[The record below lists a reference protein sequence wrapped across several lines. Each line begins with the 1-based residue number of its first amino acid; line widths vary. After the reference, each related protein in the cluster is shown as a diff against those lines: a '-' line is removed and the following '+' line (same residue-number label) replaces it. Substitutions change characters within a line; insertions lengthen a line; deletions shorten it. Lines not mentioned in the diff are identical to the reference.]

1 MTSATAR
8 TVRLELAYDGTCY
21 HGWQVQPNATTIQ
34 GCLLEAARA
43 VLGDPVRVTGAS
55 RTDAGVHALAQVVS
69 LRTTG
74 TLPAPAL
81 LRALNARLPRDIR
94 VSEAAEARPGFDARR
109 AARGKRYG
117 YLLDNGAI
125 AAPLALRYA
134 WHVRE
139 AVDLEAMRAALRPCR
154 GRHDF
159 SAFCAASGRDREPTC
174 ILRTV
179 RVLRRGRFVMILL
192 SADRFLHHMV
202 RNVVGSAVEV
212 GRGRREP
219 SWLRAVLDSRDRTR
233 AGITAP
239 AQGLF
244 LLRVLYPPALP

>member
-1 MTSATAR
+1 VTSATAR

-125 AAPLALRYA
+125 AAPLALSMPGMSAR
-134 WHVRE
+134 RSTS
-139 AVDLEAMRAALRPCR
+139 RPCV
-154 GRHDF
+154 RH
-159 SAFCAASGRDREPTC
+159 SGRVAGATTSRPSARLPGA
-174 ILRTV
+174 IASP
-179 RVLRRGRFVMILL
+179 RVSCARCGY
-192 SADRFLHHMV
+192 S
-202 RNVVGSAVEV
+202 G
-212 GRGRREP
+212 
-219 SWLRAVLDSRDRTR
+219 
-233 AGITAP
+233 AGAS
-239 AQGLF
+239 
-244 LLRVLYPPALP
+244 